1 MNNRFQMALVC
12 WLLLG
17 SSPVHSESQP
27 IGYSAAGLY
36 NLANSY
42 ARAGKPG
49 LAILNYERAGLLAP
63 GDPDIQANLRHV
75 REAAHLPAERPDSLD
90 RVASIATPFWAA
102 WIGVLGL
109 AILGASLVAAQLSS
123 HHRLLRR
130 TATLVGAFMVILT
143 CCDALALWPRLHQ
156 GIVIAAATPV
166 RVSPVP
172 MGDPLFTLPEG
183 EKVKITAEHDGFALI
198 ETRAG
203 RVGWV
208 THSNL
213 APLVPREAA
222 RP

>member
-1 MNNRFQMALVC
+1 MNNRMQAALVC

-17 SSPVHSESQP
+17 SVPVHSESQP

-49 LAILNYERAGLLAP
+49 MAILNYERARLLSP
-63 GDPDIQANLRHV
+63 SDPDIQANLRYV
-75 REAAHLPAERPDSLD
+75 RASAHLPAETPDTLD
-90 RVASIATPFWAA
+90 RVARIANPFWIS

-109 AILGASLVAAQLSS
+109 TIFCASAIAAQLSS
-123 HHRLLRR
+123 RHRLLR
-130 TATLVGAFMVILT
+130 GAVMLLGACMLGLT
-143 CCDALALWPRLHQ
+143 FGNALAIWPRLHQ
-156 GIVIAAATPV
+156 GVVIAAATPV

-198 ETRAG
+198 ETRTG
-203 RVGWV
+203 RIGWIS
-208 THSNL
+208 HSNL
-213 APLVPREAA
+213 APLVPR
-222 RP
+222 

>member
-1 MNNRFQMALVC
+1 MNNRMQAALVF

-17 SSPVHSESQP
+17 SVPVHSESQP
-27 IGYSAAGLY
+27 TGYSAAGLY

-49 LAILNYERAGLLAP
+49 MAILNYERASLLSP
-63 GDPDIQANLRHV
+63 GDPDIQANLRYV
-75 REAAHLPAERPDSLD
+75 RASAHLPAETPDTAD
-90 RVASIATPFWAA
+90 RVARIANPFWIS

-109 AILGASLVAAQLSS
+109 TILGACMIAAQLSS
-123 HHRLLRR
+123 RHRFLRGA
-130 TATLVGAFMVILT
+130 ATLLGASMVVLT
-143 CCDALALWPRLHQ
+143 LGNALALWPRLHQ
-156 GIVIAAATPV
+156 GIVIASATPV

-203 RVGWV
+203 RIGWI

-213 APLVPREAA
+213 APLVPR
-222 RP
+222 

>member
-1 MNNRFQMALVC
+1 MNNRMQAALAF

-17 SSPVHSESQP
+17 SIPVHSESQP
-27 IGYSAAGLY
+27 TGYSAAGLY

-49 LAILNYERAGLLAP
+49 MAILNYERASLLSP
-63 GDPDIQANLRHV
+63 SDPDIQANLRYV
-75 REAAHLPAERPDSLD
+75 RASAHLPAETPDTLD
-90 RVASIATPFWAA
+90 RVARVANPVWIS

-109 AILGASLVAAQLSS
+109 TLLGASMIAAQLSS
-123 HHRLLRR
+123 RHRLLRG
-130 TATLVGAFMVILT
+130 AAMLLGASMVVLTLGN
-143 CCDALALWPRLHQ
+143 ALVLWPRLHQ

-198 ETRAG
+198 ETRTG
-203 RVGWV
+203 RIGWI

-213 APLVPREAA
+213 APLVPR
-222 RP
+222 